1 MKYISL
7 LIGIFFIPSCSIIP
21 VITSP
26 RLSAANNNLT
36 CPSPFL
42 KGKTKL
48 IHAIEINAA
57 GNAQGAIIGITVVDP
72 STRFVSCAIMTAEGM
87 VLLEAESSGG
97 KLTVHRALPPFDS
110 GDFAKNL
117 IDDIRLIYFTPQGLL
132 QKKGNLPDGSTAC
145 RWQEGNGNFIDV
157 IAGKPESTEINK
169 YSACGNLKR
178 HIKLTQQT
186 GNPYSIIEL
195 QGSEMLDYT
204 LLMTLID
211 AQPADGKLPKKI
223 KVINNEKLRR
233 R

>member
-7 LIGIFFIPSCSIIP
+7 LIGIFFIASCSIIP

-42 KGKTKL
+42 KEKTQL

-72 STRFVSCAIMTAEGM
+72 STLFVSCAIMTAEGM
-87 VLLEAESSGG
+87 VLLEAESSGE

-117 IDDIRLIYFTPQGLL
+117 IDDIRLIYFNPQGLL

-157 IAGKPESTEINK
+157 IAGKPGSAEINK
-169 YSACGNLKR
+169 YSEGGSLKR
-178 HIKLTQQT
+178 HIKLTQQA

-204 LLMTLID
+204 LLMTLIE
-211 AQPADGKLPKKI
+211 AQPADGKLPEK
-223 KVINNEKLRR
+223 KLR
-233 R
+233 